1 MLQLINSHNEI
12 KLAEQQKQTRNQK
25 PKPNEQQ
32 QQVKHK
38 LFMENTKHISNYKW
52 K

>member
-1 MLQLINSHNEI
+1 MLQMINSINEI
-12 KLAEQQKQTRNQK
+12 KLAEQQKQTQNQK

-38 LFMENTKHISNYKW
+38 LFMENTKHISNY
-52 K
+52 